1 MSTAPLLRQSTE
13 RLLDYC
19 RRNNW
24 AGFDPFDGLNSRVFA
39 ALPFAHNRIGRLV
52 FIQAMKR
59 SPWNFRPFFL
69 VPREENPKGLAVFTS
84 ALVILSKAGH
94 AKSDGDIA
102 HLLERLVELRSKDR
116 PHFCWGYNFDWQ
128 SRVFFLP
135 KFVPN
140 IICTTFAGNALLD
153 AWEKFGGDTH
163 LDMAVS
169 AGNFILEGLN
179 ITQMDDELCFSYTP
193 LDKGRVHNANLL
205 GAAYLARLYSITRER
220 KFLEPAEKAV
230 RFSTRRQNEDGSW
243 AYGEDKTQRWI
254 DHFHTGYNLVALKRF
269 SEYTGNRDVLEN
281 IRKGFQFYR
290 ASLFTQDGLPKYYHN
305 RLYPIDIHAIAYS
318 LITLVEFEALDRG
331 NIDLANRIFTW
342 AATEMQDE
350 KGYFFYQKNRYYK
363 NRIPYMR
370 WSQAWMLY
378 ALANLLHSVRE
389 KDNAFLQ

>member
-1 MSTAPLLRQSTE
+1 MSIAPLLRQSTE

-39 ALPFAHNRIGRLV
+39 ALPFLHNRIGRLV

-59 SPWNFRPFFL
+59 SPLNFRPLFL
-69 VPREENPKGLAVFTS
+69 VPGEENPKGLAVFIS
-84 ALVILSKAGH
+84 ALVILSKTGH
-94 AKSDGDIA
+94 IKDNHDIT
-102 HLLERLVELRSKDR
+102 HLLERLVDLRSKAL

-153 AWEKFGGDTH
+153 ACDACGDAKC

-205 GAAYLARLYSITRER
+205 GAAFLARLYSITKER

-269 SEYTGNRDVLEN
+269 SEHTGNRDVLESV
-281 IRKGFQFYR
+281 RKGFLFYR
-290 ASLFTQDGLPKYYHN
+290 ANLFTEDGLPKYYHN

-331 NIDLANRIFTW
+331 NIDLANRVFMW
-342 AATEMQDE
+342 AAREMQDE
-350 KGYFFYQKNRYYK
+350 KGYFFYQKNKYFK

-370 WSQAWMLY
+370 WSQAWILY
-378 ALANLLHSVRE
+378 ALAILQAYSVR
-389 KDNAFLQ
+389 N